1 MNKKIIYGILALIVL
16 VGVVLVVTIG
26 LKLDMKN
33 DANTKIYVYIGK
45 EFDNNDIEQIAKET
59 FETDT
64 AIVQKVEIYNEMAL
78 ITIKEQNTE
87 NINEKIESLNSK
99 INEKYGLENK
109 KEDIVINNETKINMY
124 SVIKPYIL
132 PMLISL
138 IVILVYSSIIY
149 RKLGILKNI
158 IIYVLTVIGSQLLYA
173 SILVITRLPF
183 NMFIIPIGLII
194 YAITIVVVTII
205 KQKQLNDYK
214 LKQKIFIQ

>member
-1 MNKKIIYGILALIVL
+1 MNKKIICGILALIVL
-16 VGVVLVVTIG
+16 VGAVLVVTIG

-149 RKLGILKNI
+149 RKLGMLKNI

-214 LKQKIFIQ
+214 LKQK

>member
-16 VGVVLVVTIG
+16 VGAVLVVTIG

-109 KEDIVINNETKINMY
+109 TEDIVIKNETKINMY

-205 KQKQLNDYK
+205 KQKQLYDYK
-214 LKQKIFIQ
+214 LKQNKFIQ

>member
-1 MNKKIIYGILALIVL
+1 M
-16 VGVVLVVTIG
+16 VTIG

-109 KEDIVINNETKINMY
+109 TEDIVINNETKINMY

-205 KQKQLNDYK
+205 KQRQLNDYK
-214 LKQKIFIQ
+214 LKQK

>member
-16 VGVVLVVTIG
+16 VGAVLVVTIG

-64 AIVQKVEIYNEMAL
+64 VIVQKVEIYNEMAL

-109 KEDIVINNETKINMY
+109 TEDIVINNETKINMY

-214 LKQKIFIQ
+214 LKQK

>member
-16 VGVVLVVTIG
+16 VGAVLVVTIG
-26 LKLDMKN
+26 LRLDMKN

-109 KEDIVINNETKINMY
+109 TEDIVIKNETKINMY

-214 LKQKIFIQ
+214 LKQK

>member
-16 VGVVLVVTIG
+16 VGAVLVVTIG

-109 KEDIVINNETKINMY
+109 TEDIVINNETKINMY

-183 NMFIIPIGLII
+183 NKFIIPIGLII

-214 LKQKIFIQ
+214 LKQK

>member
-16 VGVVLVVTIG
+16 VGAVLVVTIG

-109 KEDIVINNETKINMY
+109 TEDIVINNETKINMY

-158 IIYVLTVIGSQLLYA
+158 IIYVLTVICSQLLYA

-205 KQKQLNDYK
+205 KQKQ
-214 LKQKIFIQ
+214 

>member
-16 VGVVLVVTIG
+16 VGAVLVVTIG

-109 KEDIVINNETKINMY
+109 TEDIVINNETKINMY

-205 KQKQLNDYK
+205 KQKQLYDYK
-214 LKQKIFIQ
+214 LKQK

>member
-16 VGVVLVVTIG
+16 VGAVLVVTIG

-109 KEDIVINNETKINMY
+109 TEDIVINNETKINMY
-124 SVIKPYIL
+124 SYK
-132 PMLISL
+132 
-138 IVILVYSSIIY
+138 
-149 RKLGILKNI
+149 
-158 IIYVLTVIGSQLLYA
+158 
-173 SILVITRLPF
+173 
-183 NMFIIPIGLII
+183 
-194 YAITIVVVTII
+194 TIHFT
-205 KQKQLNDYK
+205 NAYK
-214 LKQKIFIQ
+214 LNCYFSIFFNNI

>member
-16 VGVVLVVTIG
+16 VGAVLVVTIG

-87 NINEKIESLNSK
+87 NINEKIQSLNSK
-99 INEKYGLENK
+99 INEIYGLENK
-109 KEDIVINNETKINMY
+109 TEDIVIINETKINMY

-214 LKQKIFIQ
+214 LKQK

>member
-16 VGVVLVVTIG
+16 VGAVLVVTIG
-26 LKLDMKN
+26 LRLDMKN

-132 PMLISL
+132 PILISL

-214 LKQKIFIQ
+214 LKQK

>member
-16 VGVVLVVTIG
+16 VGAVLVVTIG

-158 IIYVLTVIGSQLLYA
+158 LIYVLTVIGSQLLYA

-214 LKQKIFIQ
+214 LKQK

>member
-16 VGVVLVVTIG
+16 VGAVLVVTIG

-59 FETDT
+59 FETDS

-109 KEDIVINNETKINMY
+109 TEDIVIKNETKINMY

-138 IVILVYSSIIY
+138 IVILVYSSIMY

-214 LKQKIFIQ
+214 LKQK

>member
-16 VGVVLVVTIG
+16 VGAVLVVTIG
-26 LKLDMKN
+26 LRLDMKN

-87 NINEKIESLNSK
+87 KINEKIESLNSK

-109 KEDIVINNETKINMY
+109 TEDIVIKNETKINMY

-205 KQKQLNDYK
+205 KQKQLYDYK
-214 LKQKIFIQ
+214 LKQK

>member
-16 VGVVLVVTIG
+16 VGAVLVVTIG

-138 IVILVYSSIIY
+138 IVILVYSSIMY

-214 LKQKIFIQ
+214 LKQK

>member
-16 VGVVLVVTIG
+16 VGAVFVVTIG

-109 KEDIVINNETKINMY
+109 TEDIVINNETKINMY

-205 KQKQLNDYK
+205 KQKQLYDYK
-214 LKQKIFIQ
+214 LKQK

>member
-16 VGVVLVVTIG
+16 VGAVLVVTIG

-109 KEDIVINNETKINMY
+109 KEDIVIKNETKINMY

-205 KQKQLNDYK
+205 KQKQLYDYK
-214 LKQKIFIQ
+214 LKQK

>member
-1 MNKKIIYGILALIVL
+1 M
-16 VGVVLVVTIG
+16 VTIG

-109 KEDIVINNETKINMY
+109 TEDIVIKNETKINMY

-205 KQKQLNDYK
+205 KQKQLYDYK
-214 LKQKIFIQ
+214 LKQK

>member
-16 VGVVLVVTIG
+16 VGAVLVVTIG
-26 LKLDMKN
+26 LRLDMKN

-45 EFDNNDIEQIAKET
+45 EFDINDIEQIAKET

-214 LKQKIFIQ
+214 LKQK

>member
-59 FETDT
+59 FETDS

-214 LKQKIFIQ
+214 LKQK

>member
-1 MNKKIIYGILALIVL
+1 
-16 VGVVLVVTIG
+16 
-26 LKLDMKN
+26 
-33 DANTKIYVYIGK
+33 
-45 EFDNNDIEQIAKET
+45 
-59 FETDT
+59 
-64 AIVQKVEIYNEMAL
+64 
-78 ITIKEQNTE
+78 
-87 NINEKIESLNSK
+87 
-99 INEKYGLENK
+99 
-109 KEDIVINNETKINMY
+109 
-124 SVIKPYIL
+124 
-132 PMLISL
+132 MLISL

-214 LKQKIFIQ
+214 LKQK

>member
-16 VGVVLVVTIG
+16 VGAVLVVTIG

-109 KEDIVINNETKINMY
+109 TEDIVINNETKINMY

-205 KQKQLNDYK
+205 KQK
-214 LKQKIFIQ
+214 

>member
-16 VGVVLVVTIG
+16 VGAILMVTIG

-59 FETDT
+59 FETDF

-99 INEKYGLENK
+99 INEKYELKNK
-109 KEDIVINNETKINMY
+109 SEDIVVKNETKINMY

-132 PMLISL
+132 PMFISL
-138 IVILVYSSIIY
+138 IVILVYSSIMY
-149 RKLGILKNI
+149 RKLGILKNV
-158 IIYVLTVIGSQLLYA
+158 IIYVLTVVGSQLLYA

-183 NMFIIPIGLII
+183 NIFIIPIGLII

-214 LKQKIFIQ
+214 LKQK

>member
-16 VGVVLVVTIG
+16 VGAVLVVTIG

-205 KQKQLNDYK
+205 KQKQLYDYK
-214 LKQKIFIQ
+214 LKQK

>member
-214 LKQKIFIQ
+214 LKQK

>member
-16 VGVVLVVTIG
+16 VGAVLVVTIG

-149 RKLGILKNI
+149 RNC
-158 IIYVLTVIGSQLLYA
+158 LLYT
-173 SILVITRLPF
+173 SPSPR
-183 NMFIIPIGLII
+183 
-194 YAITIVVVTII
+194 
-205 KQKQLNDYK
+205 DS
-214 LKQKIFIQ
+214 

>member
-16 VGVVLVVTIG
+16 VGAILMVTIG

-59 FETDT
+59 FETDFV
-64 AIVQKVEIYNEMAL
+64 IVQKVEIYNEMAL

-99 INEKYGLENK
+99 INEKYELKNK
-109 KEDIVINNETKINMY
+109 SEDIVVKNETKINMY

-132 PMLISL
+132 PMFISL
-138 IVILVYSSIIY
+138 IVILVYSSIMY
-149 RKLGILKNI
+149 RKLGILKNVI
-158 IIYVLTVIGSQLLYA
+158 VYVLTVIGLQLLYA

-194 YAITIVVVTII
+194 YAITIVVVTIV

-214 LKQKIFIQ
+214 LKQK

>member
-1 MNKKIIYGILALIVL
+1 MNKKIIYGILALIVI
-16 VGVVLVVTIG
+16 VGAVLVVTIG

-109 KEDIVINNETKINMY
+109 TEDIVINNETKINMY

-214 LKQKIFIQ
+214 LKQK

>member
-16 VGVVLVVTIG
+16 VGAVLVVTIG
-26 LKLDMKN
+26 LRLDMKN

-205 KQKQLNDYK
+205 KQKQLYDYK
-214 LKQKIFIQ
+214 LKQK

>member
-16 VGVVLVVTIG
+16 VGAVLVVTIG

-109 KEDIVINNETKINMY
+109 TEDIVINNETKINMY

-194 YAITIVVVTII
+194 YAITIVGVTII

-214 LKQKIFIQ
+214 LKQK

>member
-16 VGVVLVVTIG
+16 VGAVLVVTIG

-99 INEKYGLENK
+99 INEKYGLENT

-214 LKQKIFIQ
+214 LKQK

>member
-16 VGVVLVVTIG
+16 VGAVLVVTIG

-87 NINEKIESLNSK
+87 KINEKIESLNSK

-214 LKQKIFIQ
+214 LKQK

>member
-16 VGVVLVVTIG
+16 VGAVLVVTIG

-109 KEDIVINNETKINMY
+109 TEDIVIKNETKINMY

-214 LKQKIFIQ
+214 LKQK

>member
-183 NMFIIPIGLII
+183 NMFIIPIGLISSS
-194 YAITIVVVTII
+194 ITMVVVTII

-214 LKQKIFIQ
+214 LKQK

>member
-16 VGVVLVVTIG
+16 VGAVLVVTIG

-109 KEDIVINNETKINMY
+109 KGDIVINNETKINMY

-214 LKQKIFIQ
+214 LKQK

>member
-16 VGVVLVVTIG
+16 VGAVLVVTIG

-87 NINEKIESLNSK
+87 KINEKIESLNSK

-109 KEDIVINNETKINMY
+109 TEDIVIKNETKINMY

-205 KQKQLNDYK
+205 KQKQLYDYK
-214 LKQKIFIQ
+214 LKQK

>member
-16 VGVVLVVTIG
+16 VGAVLVVTIG

-109 KEDIVINNETKINMY
+109 TEDIVINNETKINMY
-124 SVIKPYIL
+124 SVIKQYIL

-214 LKQKIFIQ
+214 LKQK

>member
-16 VGVVLVVTIG
+16 VGAVLVVTIG

-109 KEDIVINNETKINMY
+109 TEDIVIKNETKINMY

-205 KQKQLNDYK
+205 KQKQLYDYK
-214 LKQKIFIQ
+214 LKQK

>member
-16 VGVVLVVTIG
+16 VGAVLVVTIG

-138 IVILVYSSIIY
+138 IVILVYS
-149 RKLGILKNI
+149 
-158 IIYVLTVIGSQLLYA
+158 
-173 SILVITRLPF
+173 
-183 NMFIIPIGLII
+183 
-194 YAITIVVVTII
+194 
-205 KQKQLNDYK
+205 
-214 LKQKIFIQ
+214 

>member
-16 VGVVLVVTIG
+16 VGAVLVVTIG

-109 KEDIVINNETKINMY
+109 TEDIVIKNETKINMY

-138 IVILVYSSIIY
+138 IVILVYSSIMY

-214 LKQKIFIQ
+214 LKQK